1 MLFRLFNSNYKNI
14 NLILESGQ
22 NKEKQ
27 NPEIPTNK
35 ENTTYAFTHGIQYT
49 RFIITKL
56 FAKTVFKFSNRKQFW
71 P

>member
-1 MLFRLFNSNYKNI
+1 MLFRLFNPTYKNI

-27 NPEIPTNK
+27 NSEIPTNK
-35 ENTTYAFTHGIQYT
+35 ENTTYAFTHGMQY
-49 RFIITKL
+49 TKL